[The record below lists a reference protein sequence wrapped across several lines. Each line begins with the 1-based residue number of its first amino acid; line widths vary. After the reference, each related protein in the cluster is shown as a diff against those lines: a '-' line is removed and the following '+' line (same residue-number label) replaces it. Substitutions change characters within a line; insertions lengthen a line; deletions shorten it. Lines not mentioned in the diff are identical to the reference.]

1 MPIATA
7 PPRAS
12 QVGSGRDPVIGAT
25 LPDGAGPDVRGR
37 DYPVSM
43 CASYGLDPRFTEAE
57 LLAEADEAVL
67 EGLRSWA
74 EGNAG
79 ETLRPTGRNLR
90 NLNPLLVDQDG
101 EQMLQQAWWGYLVNG
116 QPARFPSINTRS
128 ERLQDRSGGLRTR
141 AIVPTT
147 GWFEMQKPERV
158 WHEFGL
164 GAGVLFGMAAV
175 TQRGRTPEGDA
186 VTCYSIVMRPAP
198 GHLAHLHDRVPV
210 LIPPAF
216 AADWLTG
223 EPSRELIDEALI
235 AAASVDE
242 RVAAVPKPDDK
253 GDGMLF

>member
-1 MPIATA
+1 
-7 PPRAS
+7 
-12 QVGSGRDPVIGAT
+12 
-25 LPDGAGPDVRGR
+25 
-37 DYPVSM
+37 M

-74 EGNAG
+74 ETNAG

-90 NLNPLLVDQDG
+90 NLNPLVTAADG
-101 EQMLQQAWWGYLVNG
+101 PPELLQAWWGFLIDG

-128 ERLQDRSGGLRTR
+128 ERLQDRPGGLRTR

-158 WHEFGL
+158 WHRFGL
-164 GAGVLFGMAAV
+164 GSGVLFGMAAV
-175 TQRGRTPEGDA
+175 TQRGRTPDGEWT
-186 VTCYSIVMRPAP
+186 TCYSIVMRPAP
-198 GHLAHLHDRVPV
+198 EHLAHLHDRVPV
-210 LIPPAF
+210 LVPPTF

-223 EPSRELIDEALI
+223 EPSRELMDEALI
-235 AAASVDE
+235 AAASLDS
-242 RVAAVPKPDDK
+242 RVAAEPKADDK